1 MSEYQNKVHQRL
13 ADMLFEAE
21 CSFVDTEACK
31 YLNKQ
36 AYIADYLLAN
46 GVEVPVKNPKIVWT
60 GLSERQREVI
70 KAFAD
75 CNMNASV
82 TAKRTFTDR
91 NNIYY
96 HIREIRRKTGLNPR
110 CFKDLNKLLSI
121 LEKGIDGDME

>member
-1 MSEYQNKVHQRL
+1 MREKLIALIQDSVNGCARHW
-13 ADMLFEAE
+13 AE
-21 CSFVDTEACK
+21 V
-31 YLNKQ
+31 
-36 AYIADYLLAN
+36 IADYLLAN
-46 GVEVPVKNPKIVWT
+46 GVDVPVKNPKIVWT

-91 NNIYY
+91 NTIYY

-110 CFKDLNKLLSI
+110 CFRDLNKLLSI
-121 LEKGIDGDME
+121 LEKGIDGDVDVKKM

>member
-1 MSEYQNKVHQRL
+1 MREKLIELIQDSVNGCARHW
-13 ADMLFEAE
+13 AE
-21 CSFVDTEACK
+21 I
-31 YLNKQ
+31 
-36 AYIADYLLAN
+36 IADYLLEN
-46 GVEVPVKNPKIVWT
+46 DVDIPVKNPKIVWT

-121 LEKGIDGDME
+121 LEKGIDGDIDVKKMES

>member
-1 MSEYQNKVHQRL
+1 MRERL
-13 ADMLFEAE
+13 IELIKD
-21 CSFVDTEACK
+21 S
-31 YLNKQ
+31 LNKHIGKSCLL
-36 AYIADYLLAN
+36 AENITDDLLAN
-46 GVEVPVKNPKIVWT
+46 GVDVPVKNPKIVWT

-110 CFKDLNKLLSI
+110 CFKDLNKLLII
-121 LEKGIDGDME
+121 LEKGIDC